1 MVSGSSPG
9 RGPGL
14 GTVDQCRRPLGLG
27 RWTRRAEG
35 ARLWED
41 RRRTKHRAG
50 LGLGLGLGLGEADAP
65 PAAASVLPRLPGCV
79 PPTDARAKVEK
90 RSEYRGSRE
99 VGE

>member
-27 RWTRRAEG
+27 HRVEG
-35 ARLWED
+35 ARLWEN

-65 PAAASVLPRLPGCV
+65 PAAASVLPRLPGSV